1 MQGRGI
7 LVGTQCQACLRHFR
21 TNVRLC
27 RHLRFTPSCRLRLQ
41 QAGFNCDV
49 EPGVGNRK
57 APDPGSSQAPVL
69 QAQGPRLPLALSDIE
84 EERRRPVAE
93 ILDCLC
99 HLDYDGELQRLSD
112 SELWQRLHAAFSC
125 VCASTDRL
133 RLTVFAWQHS
143 LPAHSVLLQRRL
155 QRCAEWLL
163 QADFVGWLV
172 PEPERV
178 TPQLCTFRDSAASL
192 SLIDLSRVPH
202 STAHLTTDSSF
213 CVVAPQSWESRAQ
226 HAFGGGMIFFSHEE
240 CLATVGSGDL
250 PSFFEGPFADV
261 CFVLMLTGLPSL
273 ETAGRLDQPERSFQS
288 SLSAAS
294 FAGDLLRFFVHLLGR
309 GVPAAA
315 VLPHPN
321 SICINAVLS
330 LPRMQKCTGDFLK
343 DSYSERN
350 FRFGIREFGMG
361 AVCNALSLDKTGI
374 IPYCATF
381 TIFTDYMRSAIRI
394 AALSQAGT
402 IFVTTHDSIAVGE
415 DGPTHQPIE
424 TIPSLRLIP
433 DLTVMRPADG
443 NETAG
448 AYKYAVERSKN
459 DSRPTMMAFSRQ
471 ALPNLPNSSIENTL
485 KGAYEVVEC
494 SDPEVIIIGTG
505 SEVHICVDAAKAM
518 DQKVRVVQLQGVP
531 PAQGRPNAER
541 GGGLHFRLGRVL
553 HCTGWNQRLRR
564 FSAGWHLPGEVRLQ
578 RRQREGMRRE
588 VPQGRD
594 GRALGW
600 HSGQALS
607 HYQVSE
613 PPPVRRQ
620 MISIETLGQSVSTR
634 SCDRYQ

>member
-202 STAHLTTDSSF
+202 SIAHLTTDSSF

-330 LPRMQKCTGDFLK
+330 LPRMQSRTC
-343 DSYSERN
+343 
-350 FRFGIREFGMG
+350 G
-361 AVCNALSLDKTGI
+361 A
-374 IPYCATF
+374 
-381 TIFTDYMRSAIRI
+381 
-394 AALSQAGT
+394 
-402 IFVTTHDSIAVGE
+402 
-415 DGPTHQPIE
+415 
-424 TIPSLRLIP
+424 LRVL
-433 DLTVMRPADG
+433 
-443 NETAG
+443 
-448 AYKYAVERSKN
+448 
-459 DSRPTMMAFSRQ
+459 
-471 ALPNLPNSSIENTL
+471 
-485 KGAYEVVEC
+485 
-494 SDPEVIIIGTG
+494 
-505 SEVHICVDAAKAM
+505 
-518 DQKVRVVQLQGVP
+518 
-531 PAQGRPNAER
+531 
-541 GGGLHFRLGRVL
+541 FRLPELEPLVC
-553 HCTGWNQRLRR
+553 HR
-564 FSAGWHLPGEVRLQ
+564 FLN
-578 RRQREGMRRE
+578 
-588 VPQGRD
+588 
-594 GRALGW
+594 
-600 HSGQALS
+600 
-607 HYQVSE
+607 
-613 PPPVRRQ
+613 
-620 MISIETLGQSVSTR
+620 
-634 SCDRYQ
+634 